1 MMSFGFLFSEA
12 GIRLFAFFG
21 IFGAM
26 AAFELAYPRRK
37 AHPLKS
43 RRWATNLAVLL
54 VDVAVLRVIFP
65 MAAVGAAIFA
75 EAQGFGLFRTLG
87 LDPIFAGVIAFILLD
102 FTVWAEHVAFHKIPI
117 LWRVHRVH
125 HADVDV
131 DVTTALRFHPIEILV
146 SMCLKAA
153 FVVLIGAPVLSVLL
167 FEIVLNGAAMFN
179 HSNVRL
185 PDRVDRALRFLIVT
199 PDMHRIHHSVERRE
213 TDSNYG
219 FNFSVWDRLFRV
231 YTQDPEAGQVGMR
244 LGLKPHQD
252 GAPARF
258 LWSLLYPFRRG
269 A

>member
-1 MMSFGFLFSEA
+1 MSFGFLFTEA
-12 GIRLFAFFG
+12 GIRLLAFFG

-26 AAFELAYPRRK
+26 AAFELAFPRRD
-37 AHPLKS
+37 AHPLKG
-43 RRWATNLAVLL
+43 RRWATNLAILL
-54 VDVAVLRVIFP
+54 LDVAVLRVLFP
-65 MAAVGAAIFA
+65 MAAVGAALFA
-75 EAQGFGLFRTLG
+75 ESQGWGLFRIIG
-87 LDPIFAGVIAFILLD
+87 LDPLLAGILAFLLLD
-102 FTVWAEHVAFHKIPI
+102 FSVWAEHVAFHKIPL

-131 DVTTALRFHPIEILV
+131 DVTTALRFHPIEIVL

-153 FVVLIGAPVLSVLL
+153 FVVLLGAPVLAVLL

-185 PDRVDRALRFLIVT
+185 PESVDRALRWLIVT

-219 FNFSVWDRLFRV
+219 FNFSIWDRLFRV
-231 YTQDPEAGQVGMR
+231 YTEDPEAGQTAMR
-244 LGLKPHQD
+244 LGLSAHQD
-252 GAPARF
+252 ELPSRF
-258 LWSLLYPFRRG
+258 FWTLIYPFRRG

>member
-1 MMSFGFLFSEA
+1 MSFGFLFTEA
-12 GIRLFAFFG
+12 GIRLLAFFG

-26 AAFELAYPRRK
+26 AAFELAFPRRA
-37 AHPLKS
+37 AHPLKG

-54 VDVAVLRVIFP
+54 LDVAVLRVVFP
-65 MAAVGAAIFA
+65 MAAVGAAILA
-75 EAQGFGLFRTLG
+75 ESQGYGLFRIVG
-87 LDPIFAGVIAFILLD
+87 LDPLIAGILAFFLLD
-102 FTVWAEHVAFHKIPI
+102 FSVWAEHVAFHKIPL

-153 FVVLIGAPVLSVLL
+153 LVVLLGAPVLAVLL

-179 HSNVRL
+179 HSNVNL
-185 PDRVDRALRFLIVT
+185 PERIDRILRWVIVT

-219 FNFSVWDRLFRV
+219 FNFSLWDRLFRV
-231 YTQDPEAGQVGMR
+231 YTGDPEGGQVKMR
-244 LGLKPHQD
+244 LGLSAHQD
-252 GAPARF
+252 DMPSRLF
-258 LWSLLYPFRRG
+258 WTLLYPFRRG